1 MITCVLN
8 ADSDRYAD
16 TSIVNE
22 SVREIIIISTINLF
36 LLLRS
41 AFWQFRT
48 ITVSESCLIKLLPYI
63 LFEKYIHNLALETA
77 SPGEPALCQLYRH
90 TFVAA

>member
-22 SVREIIIISTINLF
+22 SVREIIIISTINIF

-48 ITVSESCLIKLLPYI
+48 ITVSESCLIKLL
-63 LFEKYIHNLALETA
+63 KQ
-77 SPGEPALCQLYRH
+77 SGESMQSVVKNKRKAVVGRICRKVLSGRKG
-90 TFVAA
+90 